1 MVHTPPFSLDKWLE
15 EHARQD
21 LLRFL
26 TCGSVD
32 DGKSTLIGRLLW
44 ECGQIYDDHAA
55 ALLSDSKRHGTQGE
69 QIDYAL
75 LMDGLT
81 AEREQGITIDVAYR
95 FFSTSRRKFIVA
107 DTPGHEQYTRNM
119 VTGASTASV
128 AILLIDARK
137 GVLVQTRRHAYLA
150 SLMGIRNLALAVN
163 KMDLV
168 DYDPGVFEAI
178 RADFLTFVRQLGPLR
193 VEAIPLSAL
202 QNENLL
208 TPSSQM
214 PWYEGPTLLHYL
226 ETVEARPQGEARVI
240 LPVQMSLRPDG
251 HFRGVIGTLASGT
264 IRPGDAL
271 CATTSGQTARIASM
285 VAMEG
290 PVAEAKAGDAVTIQ
304 LDREI
309 DVSRGEVLTSPD
321 AQVEMTDQF
330 EATIVWMHEE
340 PGLIGRRY
348 ELKLATQWA
357 SASITSIK
365 YRIDVNTMA
374 HEPARQMVL
383 NDICVCNLSANRA
396 LPLDSFERSRELGSF
411 LLVDRYSNAT
421 VAAGMVRHS
430 LRRAHNIH
438 PHEMTITREARER
451 LQGHAGKVV
460 WFTGLSGAG
469 KSTIANEVEKALHA
483 QGRRTYLLDGDN
495 LRNGLNRD
503 LGFTEAD
510 RVENIRRV
518 AEVARLMQDA
528 GLIVLVAL
536 ISPFRQEREMARG
549 LIGEE
554 HFLEVYVNAP
564 LDVCEA
570 RDPKGLYQKARRGEI
585 PNLTGVQAPYEPPLE
600 SQLEL
605 RTGEVPLEEC
615 VASVLALLEASSSR

>member
-1 MVHTPPFSLDKWLE
+1 
-15 EHARQD
+15 
-21 LLRFL
+21 
-26 TCGSVD
+26 
-32 DGKSTLIGRLLW
+32 
-44 ECGQIYDDHAA
+44 
-55 ALLSDSKRHGTQGE
+55 
-69 QIDYAL
+69 
-75 LMDGLT
+75 
-81 AEREQGITIDVAYR
+81 
-95 FFSTSRRKFIVA
+95 
-107 DTPGHEQYTRNM
+107 
-119 VTGASTASV
+119 V

-150 SLMGIRNLALAVN
+150 RLMGIRNLALAVN

-168 DYDPGVFEAI
+168 GYDPTVFEAI
-178 RADFLTFVRQLGPLR
+178 RTEFLTFVRQLGPLR

-290 PVAEAKAGDAVTIQ
+290 PIAEAKAGDAVTLQ

-365 YRIDVNTMA
+365 YRIDVNTLA

-383 NDICVCNLSANRA
+383 NDICVCNLSASRA

-421 VAAGMVRHS
+421 VAAGMIRHS

-438 PHEMTITREARER
+438 PHEMTVTREARER

-528 GLIVLVAL
+528 GLIVLVAI
-536 ISPFRQEREMARG
+536 ISPFRQEREMARR

-585 PNLTGVQAPYEPPLE
+585 PNLTGVQAPYEPPLD

-605 RTGEVPLEEC
+605 RTGEASLEEC
-615 VASVLALLEASSSR
+615 VASVLALLEASSLR